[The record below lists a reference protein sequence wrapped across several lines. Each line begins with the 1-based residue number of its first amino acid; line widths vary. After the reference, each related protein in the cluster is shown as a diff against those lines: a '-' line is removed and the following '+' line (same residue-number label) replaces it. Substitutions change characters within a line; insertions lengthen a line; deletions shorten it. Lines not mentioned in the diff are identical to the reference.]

1 MTNLEQTLDTR
12 FTVQFSPSTF
22 LMRFGRRE
30 IFVCNDFRNRHY
42 QVNPVIECLT
52 GVQAG
57 HLEILFFRKWLVIL
71 SKAR

>member
-42 QVNPVIECLT
+42 QVNPVVECST

-57 HLEILFFRKWLVIL
+57 HLEILLFRKWLVIL